1 MSGPGMVLE
10 RHGRVTPL
18 GIRFWDEAIN
28 AAVAEGLEV
37 TVYPLQDAARRA
49 AARPNAIKTFVL
61 PQLPGPRFPEQEFGP
76 GDEEFRPGDERSVP
90 GDDKFWSR
98 VKPRAFGVEVKD
110 RRGYYQP
117 FTLDLK
123 LPFRGLAV
131 PAFVPPTS
139 PPSEVVTLF
148 PTASRPV
155 PAGIAVVRSELQT
168 PVPGRESE
176 LQPASWAVLEVQVG
190 TTPPVRGLAD
200 REGRIAILLPYP
212 EPTPARARPAS
223 PPYPAATPLHT
234 QTWPVRLTAFYEAAA
249 PAPLIPDLRRTL
261 EQAPAMLWTQDAG
274 GRRPLG
280 DQVLRYGEELIVRSV
295 VVTPAGSPP

>member
-1 MSGPGMVLE
+1 MSAPTRVLE

-37 TVYPLQDAARRA
+37 TVYPSEDAARRA
-49 AARPNAIKTFVL
+49 EARPNAIATFVL
-61 PQLPGPRFPEQEFGP
+61 PRLPGPRFPEQEFGL
-76 GDEEFRPGDERSVP
+76 
-90 GDDKFWSR
+90 GDDEFWSR
-98 VKPRAFGVEVKD
+98 VAPRAFGVEVRD

-117 FTLDLK
+117 FTLDVK

-139 PPSEVVTLF
+139 PPSEVVALF

-155 PAGIAVVRSELQT
+155 PAGIAVVRSELYT
-168 PVPGRESE
+168 PVPGREHE

-190 TTPPVRGLAD
+190 TMPPVRGLAD
-200 REGRIAILLPYP
+200 REGRVAILLPYP
-212 EPTPARARPAS
+212 EPAPPRARPAS
-223 PPYPAATPLHT
+223 PPYPAATPLHA
-234 QTWPVRLTAFYEAAA
+234 QEWPVRLTAFYEPVT
-249 PAPLIPDLRRTL
+249 PAPSIPDLRRTL
-261 EQAPAMLWTQDAG
+261 EQAPAMVWTQDAG

>member
-37 TVYPLQDAARRA
+37 TVYPLQDGARRA

-61 PQLPGPRFPEQEFGP
+61 PQLPGPRFPEQEFGL
-76 GDEEFRPGDERSVP
+76 
-90 GDDKFWSR
+90 GDDEFWSR
-98 VKPRAFGVEVKD
+98 VEPRSFGVEVKD

-131 PAFVPPTS
+131 PAFVPPSS

-148 PTASRPV
+148 PTAIRPV
-155 PAGIAVVRSELQT
+155 PAGIAVVRTELQT

-212 EPTPARARPAS
+212 EPTPARARPSTTATVRS
-223 PPYPAATPLHT
+223 SSSAATSSS
-234 QTWPVRLTAFYEAAA
+234 RAA
-249 PAPLIPDLRRTL
+249 
-261 EQAPAMLWTQDAG
+261 
-274 GRRPLG
+274 
-280 DQVLRYGEELIVRSV
+280 
-295 VVTPAGSPP
+295 